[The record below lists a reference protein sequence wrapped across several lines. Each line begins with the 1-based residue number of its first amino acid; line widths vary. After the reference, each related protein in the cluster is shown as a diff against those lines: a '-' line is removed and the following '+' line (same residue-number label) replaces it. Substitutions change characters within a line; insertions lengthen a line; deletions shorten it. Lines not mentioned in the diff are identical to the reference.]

1 MEIFCYKEISAD
13 SIDDL
18 LKRISEKVSNAM
30 SYNQEKIYL
39 LMRERE
45 NLSPTAIGKGVLL
58 PHIRIDDI
66 TSHFIFVFVLK
77 EEIQYTTPDGLPV
90 RFVFCIVSPSESK
103 TEYLRLVASIVRM
116 LKDDNLYKQ
125 ISMADDTDKI
135 RDIVASV
142 LTQKGA

>member
-45 NLSPTAIGKGVLL
+45 NLSPTAIGKGVIL